1 MGAFMVS
8 YKPRR
13 GFFEEMLLSDYM
25 KIKNLPDPNN
35 PKRIEKLK
43 KYSLE
48 FLVAEFFAYVHQ
60 KRPTTRQGKLN
71 RFYRIWAL
79 MWYLQ
84 SKKISYP
91 KALNIFNRLKAEV
104 ELEAKNKP
112 EVAANVWVPKQGLTE
127 VYSWAKCVQYYLK
140 YKKAKGPQKN
150 MYKKVFLKLFQEVSK

>member
-1 MGAFMVS
+1 
-8 YKPRR
+8 
-13 GFFEEMLLSDYM
+13 
-25 KIKNLPDPNN
+25 
-35 PKRIEKLK
+35 
-43 KYSLE
+43 
-48 FLVAEFFAYVHQ
+48 
-60 KRPTTRQGKLN
+60 
-71 RFYRIWAL
+71 

-91 KALNIFNRLKAEV
+91 KALNIFNKLKAEV